1 MGSFY
6 TNIAVPGA
14 EVAAA
19 LEALEELGRVA
30 YVVAAGEKGALVYDE
45 ECDRQDP
52 AALAMLG
59 SELSRTLG
67 HPAWCV
73 LNHDDDVL
81 WYQLFVD
88 GEPVDEYDSTP
99 GYFEAEEPEPPR
111 GGSAETLAGA
121 FGRPERAAAVE
132 AILRRQDVLFASERH
147 RDLARELGIPP
158 DGVTLGFTYLEAG
171 EVPPGLDPGSLHR
184 TG

>member
-6 TNIAVPGA
+6 TNIVVPGVEVSA
-14 EVAAA
+14 TFDTLEDLGRAAFVAAA
-19 LEALEELGRVA
+19 GEA
-30 YVVAAGEKGALVYDE
+30 GAIVYDE
-45 ECDRQDP
+45 ECDTQDP
-52 AALAMLG
+52 GALAMLG
-59 SELSRTLG
+59 SELSRALKR
-67 HPAWCV
+67 PAWCV

-88 GEPVDEYDSTP
+88 GAPVDEYDSSP
-99 GYFEAEEPEPPR
+99 GYFEEEEPRPPQ
-111 GGSAETLAGA
+111 GGAAETLAGA

-147 RDLARELGIPP
+147 RDLARELGLPP
-158 DGVTLGFTYLEAG
+158 EGVTMGFTYLEAG
-171 EVPPGLDPGSLHR
+171 EVPPGLDPGSLRR